1 MQTNLKQ
8 DVKEISRVM
17 ITGPSGFLGCRLN
30 IYYKE
35 KYTLFCPRH
44 DEMDITSEDSVMK
57 YLAEN
62 RPDVVIHCAAIS
74 STGYCQEHPEES
86 FRVNVLGTENLA
98 KACKE
103 VNTKLIYMSSDQVYN
118 GTAKKGLLTEE
129 VPLSPVSV
137 YGKDKLE
144 AERRVQQILP
154 DSIGLRL
161 TWMYDQPESNLKQN
175 TGILLNLKKAWETG
189 QKIKAAV
196 HEYRGITQVWE
207 VVKNMEKLFYAPG
220 GIYNFG
226 SENTQCS
233 YKTYLNFATN
243 MKLPHPEEWIIADT
257 ERFTTQDRNLSIAI
271 GKIRKL
277 GIDFTPN

>member
-103 VNTKLIYMSSDQVYN
+103 VDTKLIYMSSDQVYN

-129 VPLSPVSV
+129 VPLYPVSV
-137 YGKDKLE
+137 YGKDKRE

-154 DSIGLRL
+154 DSIGLR
-161 TWMYDQPESNLKQN
+161 
-175 TGILLNLKKAWETG
+175 
-189 QKIKAAV
+189 
-196 HEYRGITQVWE
+196 
-207 VVKNMEKLFYAPG
+207 
-220 GIYNFG
+220 
-226 SENTQCS
+226 
-233 YKTYLNFATN
+233 
-243 MKLPHPEEWIIADT
+243 
-257 ERFTTQDRNLSIAI
+257 
-271 GKIRKL
+271 
-277 GIDFTPN
+277 